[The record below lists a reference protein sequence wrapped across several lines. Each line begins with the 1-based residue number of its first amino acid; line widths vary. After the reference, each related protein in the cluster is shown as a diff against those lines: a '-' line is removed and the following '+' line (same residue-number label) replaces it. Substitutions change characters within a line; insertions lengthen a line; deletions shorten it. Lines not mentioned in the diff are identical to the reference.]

1 MKLYFNKTSP
11 YARKVRVTAH
21 EKSLMESLELHE
33 VDPWTDPT
41 DLLAA
46 TPLAKVPALITD
58 DGTLITESTAIC
70 DYLDGLGQGRKLV
83 DGERW
88 RVMARVGLGQGLID
102 AAFITV
108 IEQRRPTAQRSDDW
122 IARQRRA
129 IERVLPRLATAAE
142 RFDLGD
148 ITLACGL
155 AYLDFRLPDV
165 RWRAARPDLAQWLDR
180 INERP
185 SMRATAA

>member
-70 DYLDGLGQGRKLV
+70 DYLDGFGRGRNLA